1 MKFVK
6 NIGKNPQ
13 LEEGKIYQ
21 VSRRTLRGEYLLKG
35 IEGRFL
41 KEEFE
46 TVKIHQGTAI
56 YKPKIGEAFK
66 CDCYEKGR
74 KVVYT
79 TSPVVEIHKKGRQYI
94 VHTQNSV
101 YIIFVLLE

>member
-13 LEEGKIYQ
+13 LEAGRIYQ
-21 VSRRTLRGEYLLKG
+21 VSRRTLKGEYILKG
-35 IEGRFL
+35 IDGRFL

-46 TVKIHQGTAI
+46 SVKVHEGTAI
-56 YKPKIGEAFK
+56 YKPKIGESFK

-74 KVVYT
+74 KVIYE
-79 TSPVVEIHKKGRQYI
+79 TSPVAEIHQKGRQYI

-101 YIIFVLLE
+101 FIIFVLLE

>member
-13 LEEGKIYQ
+13 LEEGRIYQ
-21 VSRRTLRGEYLLKG
+21 VARRTLKGEYILKG

-46 TVKIHQGTAI
+46 PVKTHQGTAI
-56 YKPKIGEAFK
+56 YMPKVGEPFK
-66 CDCYEKGR
+66 CDCYEKSH
-74 KVVYT
+74 KVVYET
-79 TSPVVEIHKKGRQYI
+79 TPVVEIHKKGRQYI